1 MTDLHQVII
10 QTEMGITVTTTS
22 FKDTNKRN
30 ASTRSKKII
39 CSVMHKEAN
48 WPKVH
53 VMEQNN
59 GKKDDPKIGFQL

>member
-1 MTDLHQVII
+1 MYQEAIRATQVTDLHQEII

-39 CSVMHKEAN
+39 CTVMHKEAL
-48 WPKVH
+48 
-53 VMEQNN
+53 
-59 GKKDDPKIGFQL
+59 IGLKCT